1 MHRVRSPEVGSI
13 SGVNRPLKNT
23 LLKHDWF
30 NLKQSCF
37 RAARGLPLLCVL
49 AIVLVVWFAGALWM
63 NWDQAQS
70 LADEDAKW
78 PDIFWAALSLDRP
91 LLPTPDQV
99 AGEMIRGVFGY
110 PILSPRS
117 LLFHA
122 GVTAWA
128 AGAGFAIAVVAG
140 MLLAIGIVHVRTL
153 DRALMPW
160 LIASQAV
167 PVLAI
172 APMVVVVLG
181 NIGVTGVLPKA
192 LIAGWLSFFPITTG
206 MVKGLLSSDPMQR
219 DLMRTYSATERQ
231 VFAKLRWPASV
242 AFLFP
247 AMKVA
252 APLALVGAIVAELPT
267 GAQSGLGARLL
278 TGSYYGQTPQIWAA
292 LFMAAM
298 LAMLAIVVVDV
309 AQLLVVR
316 ARGGRL

>member
-1 MHRVRSPEVGSI
+1 MRSAPRCEKGIAMSRL
-13 SGVNRPLKNT
+13 S
-23 LLKHDWF
+23 
-30 NLKQSCF
+30 
-37 RAARGLPLLCVL
+37 RGLPLLGVV
-49 AIVLVVWFAGALWM
+49 AILIVVWYAGAIAM

-70 LADEDAKW
+70 LADDDAGW
-78 PDIFWAALSLDRP
+78 TDVTWSALSLDRP

-99 AGEMIRGVFGY
+99 VDEMISGVFGY
-110 PILSPRS
+110 PPDSPRS
-117 LLFHA
+117 LLFHS

-128 AGAGFAIAVVAG
+128 AVLGFAIAVLAG
-140 MLLAIGIVHVRTL
+140 MILAIGIVHARTL

-160 LIASQAV
+160 LIASQAI

-181 NIGVTGVLPKA
+181 SIGQTGVVPKA
-192 LIAGWLSFFPITTG
+192 LIAGWLSFFPIVTG
-206 MVKGLLSSDPMQR
+206 MVKGLRSSDPMQR
-219 DLMRTYSATERQ
+219 DLMRTYSATGAQ
-231 VFAKLRWPASV
+231 LFAKLRWPASV

-298 LAMLAIVVVDV
+298 LAMLAVAAVDG
-309 AQLLVVR
+309 AQTLLVR

>member
-1 MHRVRSPEVGSI
+1 MSRLS
-13 SGVNRPLKNT
+13 
-23 LLKHDWF
+23 
-30 NLKQSCF
+30 
-37 RAARGLPLLCVL
+37 RGLPLLGVV
-49 AIVLVVWFAGALWM
+49 AILIVVWYAGAIAM
-63 NWDQAQS
+63 NWDQAQALS
-70 LADEDAKW
+70 DDDAGW
-78 PDIFWAALSLDRP
+78 TDVTWSALSLDRP

-99 AGEMIRGVFGY
+99 VDEMISGVFGY
-110 PILSPRS
+110 PPDSPRS
-117 LLFHA
+117 LLFHS

-128 AGAGFAIAVVAG
+128 AVLGFAIAVLAG
-140 MLLAIGIVHVRTL
+140 MILAIGIVHVRTL

-181 NIGVTGVLPKA
+181 SIGQTGVVPKA
-192 LIAGWLSFFPITTG
+192 LIAGWLSFFPIVTG
-206 MVKGLLSSDPMQR
+206 MVKGLRSSDPMQR
-219 DLMRTYSATERQ
+219 DLMRTYSATGAQ
-231 VFAKLRWPASV
+231 LFAKLRWPAAV

-292 LFMAAM
+292 LFMAAI
-298 LAMLAIVVVDV
+298 LAMLAVAAVDG
-309 AQLLVVR
+309 AETLLVR